1 MTAVPRQLP
10 PLQRPKTVGGVLYFL
25 VLAATVAGLLVV
37 GFSDWR
43 RGVTIVGAALLMSA
57 LARAIL
63 GEYDAGMLR
72 VRRRW
77 FDVLVLTG
85 TGFVLIFLAAT
96 IPNQPGQ

>member
-1 MTAVPRQLP
+1 VTRQLP
-10 PLQRPKTVGGVLYFL
+10 PLHRPKTLGGVLYF
-25 VLAATVAGLLVV
+25 VVVAATLVGLLVV
-37 GFSDWR
+37 SFTSWR
-43 RGVTIVGAALLMSA
+43 RGVTIVGAALLLSA
-57 LARAIL
+57 LARAAL

-77 FDVLVLTG
+77 FDVLLLTA